1 MAIKETKWL
10 NALSPLKSLK
20 LSVAGTR
27 TCSPRISSTCATSR
41 RPSSKAALAHDA
53 KPRQAARVKY
63 TGERNSKGQRHG
75 QGTMVYANGIQCTGA
90 WKEGKR
96 HGEGTWTHPD
106 GDKYTGETNYKSQR
120 HG

>member
-1 MAIKETKWL
+1 M
-10 NALSPLKSLK
+10 
-20 LSVAGTR
+20 
-27 TCSPRISSTCATSR
+27 
-41 RPSSKAALAHDA
+41 
-53 KPRQAARVKY
+53 
-63 TGERNSKGQRHG
+63 
-75 QGTMVYANGIQCTGA
+75 YANGIQCTGA